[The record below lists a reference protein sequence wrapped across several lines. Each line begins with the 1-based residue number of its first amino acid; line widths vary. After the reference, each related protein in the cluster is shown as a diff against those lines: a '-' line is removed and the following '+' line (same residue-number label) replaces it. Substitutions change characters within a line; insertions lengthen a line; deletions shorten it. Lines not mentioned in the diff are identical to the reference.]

1 MIWNT
6 KITRLTNTKYPLIM
20 AAFAR
25 LNSIELA
32 AAFSNAGGLGMITA
46 LNYDLPDFELQLIR
60 MKTLTDKPFGINI
73 TVVPPGASGIH
84 NKISQEDY
92 LKYVEIAINQG
103 INIIT
108 TSAFQANFIGKRV
121 LEAGCHWFHK
131 CALIRHA
138 LSAEKAGV
146 DAITIIGMEAAGF
159 KNPYQHTTLMN
170 ITIAKQLLKV
180 PIIAAGGIGDARGVL
195 GAIAMGADAVCLG
208 TALLITKESP
218 LHPMMKE
225 QWLNTDV
232 LDEQYHKALYHF
244 SLKGTRVPSPAI
256 AFQKEIIPLKD
267 FIENLMN
274 QVELILKSWK
284 IEEQEF
290 KI

>member
-256 AFQKEIIPLKD
+256 AFQKEILPLKD
-267 FIENLMN
+267 FVENIMN

>member
-6 KITRLTNTKYPLIM
+6 KITRLINTKYPLIM

-25 LNSIELA
+25 LNSIEFA
-32 AAFSNAGGLGMITA
+32 AAFSNAGGLGIITA
-46 LNYDLPDFELQLIR
+46 MNYDLADFKSQLIK

-73 TVVPPGASGIH
+73 TVIPPGISGIH
-84 NKISQEDY
+84 DKISQEEY
-92 LKYVEIAINQG
+92 LKYVETAIDQG
-103 INIIT
+103 INVIT

-121 LEAGCHWFHK
+121 REAGCHWFHK

-138 LSAEKAGV
+138 LSAERSGV

-218 LHPMMKE
+218 LHPIMKE

-256 AFQKEIIPLKD
+256 AFQKEILPLKD
-267 FIENLMN
+267 FVENIMN